1 MKLALFGIALCLFA
15 NVSFAADW
23 TPVFKAWETHAED
36 SEILRSVTYNPN
48 VSWDDLHGWTTAGRP
63 NPDSDDLVLIKKF
76 DTNQLLHIPEPYR
89 SDIILIEYESVYDSD
104 LHYINKLKDTIY
116 LQNATLYGLPIN
128 KIVDYSAEGEEMHTT
143 VYFDKMSN
151 AQYRNL
157 KKIKFKYRDD
167 IMCDHQA
174 EFRKDKYNQVTLLF
188 SQGC

>member
-1 MKLALFGIALCLFA
+1 MKLALFSITLCLFA

-36 SEILRSVTYNPN
+36 SDILRSVTYNPN

-63 NPDSDDLVLIKKF
+63 NPDSNDLVLIKKF
-76 DTNQLLHIPEPYR
+76 DTSQLLHIPEPYR
-89 SDIILIEYESVYDSD
+89 SDIILIEYESVYDT
-104 LHYINKLKDTIY
+104 HIGNMKDTIY
-116 LQNATLYGLPIN
+116 LQNATLYGLPIT
-128 KIVDYSAEGEEMHTT
+128 KIVDYGAEGEEMHTT

-157 KKIKFKYRDD
+157 KKIKLKYRNDD
-167 IMCDHQA
+167 WCDGGHQA
-174 EFRKDKYNQVTLLF
+174 EFRKDKYNQVTLFF